1 MSSETPKDDR
11 RGEKRQAPP
20 SESADIHSAN
30 RWESADLGDDQRKQK
45 FLRLMG
51 ASKRK
56 EHHGKIHIGESHKLL
71 VHSRSGEEERHVQQD
86 LEHQFQQGLESK
98 LTGKARRH
106 VGLGYQEPEPEDHG
120 EGQRSQ
126 PSAENNP
133 TSSQSQDDSNSKT
146 EKKEEKKGTDLSTK
160 PPDSTQE
167 KGETEKDHRSKEL

>member
-1 MSSETPKDDR
+1 MSSEMPKDDR
-11 RGEKRQAPP
+11 RGEKRQAPQGEP
-20 SESADIHSAN
+20 VDIHSAN

-51 ASKRK
+51 ASKKK
-56 EHHGKIHIGESHKLL
+56 EHHGKIHIGESQKLP
-71 VHSRSGEEERHVQQD
+71 VHSRSGEEEKHVQQD

-126 PSAENNP
+126 PTGGDNP
-133 TSSQSQDDSNSKT
+133 TSSQDDVNSKT
-146 EKKEEKKGTDLSTK
+146 EKKEENEAVDLSTK
-160 PPDSTQE
+160 APDSTQDKE
-167 KGETEKDHRSKEL
+167 ETEKHRSKES

>member
-1 MSSETPKDDR
+1 MSSETPNDDR
-11 RGEKRQAPP
+11 RGEKRQAAP
-20 SESADIHSAN
+20 SESVDIHSAN

-56 EHHGKIHIGESHKLL
+56 EHHGKIHIGQSQKLP
-71 VHSRSGEEERHVQQD
+71 VHSRSGEEEQHVQQD

-126 PSAENNP
+126 PTGGENP
-133 TSSQSQDDSNSKT
+133 TSSQDDSNPKA
-146 EKKEEKKGTDLSTK
+146 EKKEEQKAIDLSTK
-160 PPDSTQE
+160 APDSTKE
-167 KGETEKDHRSKEL
+167 KEKTEKDRSKES